1 MLCKLSDVKVL
12 LGIDILDT
20 SLDEKLNLYIKMASA
35 KIEGYVGYSFGR
47 KTYTEELQSVN
58 NRQVVYFNHFPIQSV
73 SEVRI
78 NGELIND
85 YKILPKYSKWGGLYR
100 GNGWTGDY
108 FTRGFTHD
116 IVSGAWEITGTY
128 TAGYYLPN
136 DVGYVEGADD
146 SLPVE
151 ISTLCMELVELKYNF
166 EINGATGLKSHS
178 EGGISDSFGD
188 SSSDVG
194 LSVGARKVLDEYV
207 FYGVA

>member
-20 SLDEKLNLYIKMASA
+20 SQDEKLNLYIKMASA

-47 KTYTEELQSVN
+47 ATYTEELQSVN

-73 SEVRI
+73 SEIRI
-78 NGELIND
+78 NGEQIDD
-85 YKILPKYSKWGGLYR
+85 YKILPKYSKWGGVYR

-128 TAGYYLPN
+128 VAGYYLPN
-136 DVGYVEGADD
+136 DVGYVEGAEN

-166 EINGATGLKSHS
+166 DIRKAVGLKSHS

-188 SSSDVG
+188 ASSDVG
-194 LSVGARKVLDEYV
+194 LTDSARKILDEYV